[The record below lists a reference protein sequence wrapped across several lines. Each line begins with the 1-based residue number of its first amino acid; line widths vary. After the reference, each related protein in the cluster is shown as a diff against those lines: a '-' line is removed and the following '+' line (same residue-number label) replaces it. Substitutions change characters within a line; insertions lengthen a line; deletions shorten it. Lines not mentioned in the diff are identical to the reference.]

1 MRFLSVA
8 AMNHVVSI
16 NESSI
21 LSIITFLGELQ
32 FHIGELSRNI
42 SELVLDLEMVF
53 TVGIQLSDMSGNR
66 MAISS
71 PVTEW
76 SVN

>member
-1 MRFLSVA
+1 MEKNTMKHLKKFKLTPGRVA
-8 AMNHVVSI
+8 IFSPTVGSMI
-16 NESSI
+16 N
-21 LSIITFLGELQ
+21 
-32 FHIGELSRNI
+32 
-42 SELVLDLEMVF
+42 

-76 SVN
+76 FVIQVTIQLPD